1 MNGKGLKGTTV
12 YTDNSPEIKPRKKT
26 AMTMSE

>member
-12 YTDNSPEIKPRKKT
+12 LTIALKLGLEKKT
-26 AMTMSE
+26 AMTTYE